1 MGNILELQCSVD
13 DWFKFLELSM
23 FINASLPQICY
34 MMKWIGDS
42 DIKKHFVK
50 YHLCIFFLKVVMNDL
65 NKWFAVT
72 LVEKKYCAE
81 KDDHL

>member
-1 MGNILELQCSVD
+1 MENILELQCSVD

-34 MMKWIGDS
+34 MMKWIRDS

-50 YHLCIFFLKVVMNDL
+50 YHLYIFFLKVVMNDL

-72 LVEKKYCAE
+72 LVEKKYCTE